1 MDFNG
6 RPMIFILLVLLSL
19 GLPSTVGAAEFGLDT
34 TLLGQVRENEGD
46 QTEIPVNGYLGLGFS
61 QSKWNFSGETNM
73 RLFRDF
79 PRKLDD
85 YDLYQAVLH
94 IQPIQALKIDF
105 GRQFVSEGFS
115 TEILDG
121 IRLTLMPLKYLD
133 ITVYTGMPRSVETG
147 DFDKNNGLF
156 SGISLGLKNVAR
168 TNARIHAAWRK
179 HNIRFNDLKQNDEIL
194 VGADLSHQFAIPERP
209 LLYGLV
215 EYNVTGKNLDAGTA
229 GVDIAPFSGAALNL
243 EFNYFNVNRDSDR
256 PTILGLFA
264 RGRLLTGRF
273 ASTWT
278 LIPDRLDFVE
288 SYSYQ
293 RIEIQED
300 VRRHGHLLD
309 TAFRISWDEIGLHVE
324 PGYYFARSFG
334 GNLHGVRASLHEQFT
349 DRWYAE
355 AGVDFSKYT
364 KITGKNDTAFST
376 VIWTGYEVV
385 KDLTLSGGFE
395 YNRNTLFD
403 KDIRGSFKV
412 EYRFNYGT

>member
-273 ASTWT
+273 ASTPAAARPRNT
-278 LIPDRLDFVE
+278 GSAHPRP
-288 SYSYQ
+288 
-293 RIEIQED
+293 
-300 VRRHGHLLD
+300 RRH
-309 TAFRISWDEIGLHVE
+309 T
-324 PGYYFARSFG
+324 
-334 GNLHGVRASLHEQFT
+334 
-349 DRWYAE
+349 
-355 AGVDFSKYT
+355 
-364 KITGKNDTAFST
+364 
-376 VIWTGYEVV
+376 
-385 KDLTLSGGFE
+385 
-395 YNRNTLFD
+395 NR
-403 KDIRGSFKV
+403 
-412 EYRFNYGT
+412 